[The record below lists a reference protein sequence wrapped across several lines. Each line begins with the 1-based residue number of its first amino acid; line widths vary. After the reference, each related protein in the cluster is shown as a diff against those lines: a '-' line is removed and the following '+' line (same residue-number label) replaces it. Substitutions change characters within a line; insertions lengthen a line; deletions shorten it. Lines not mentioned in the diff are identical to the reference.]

1 MAPPLP
7 VPPAPDLAR
16 ELERLCWA
24 LVRIAAAHYERER
37 RSEDRAGDD

>member
-24 LVRIAAAHYERER
+24 LVRIAAAHYERTKKEHLR
-37 RSEDRAGDD
+37 